1 MILMVQEDFQFSK
14 YDFCVLRV
22 HVLALIQYLSNIKPS
37 VLSGFE
43 FGMVLSS

>member
-14 YDFCVLRV
+14 YHFCVLRV
-22 HVLALIQYLSNIKPS
+22 HGLALIQYLSNINPS
-37 VLSGFE
+37 FLSGFE